1 MVTVAEAKNNAMIK
15 ELLAQ
20 KVKEGY
26 CVMEA
31 TCPKCAIPLVKN
43 HQMVPRSLSM
53 DETDITRSMSVDEPI
68 LVPSQSFEQPFKP
81 VDGVPMC
88 VGCDSHVVTCE
99 TEIAIL
105 EQGETLM
112 DRGHIYVAME
122 APAADEP
129 EIINLEDVVEDDI
142 VPVGNHR
149 SHAVAV
155 NIEPIDLTGMETPRS
170 PLQTGK
176 LGKPINLEDF
186 EEEEKEQV
194 DPDEQA
200 AR

>member
-15 ELLAQ
+15 ELLGQ

-26 CVMEA
+26 CLMEA
-31 TCPKCAIPLVKN
+31 TCPKCAVPLVKN
-43 HQMVPRSLSM
+43 HQMVPKSLSM
-53 DETDITRSMSVDEPI
+53 DESEITRTMSVEEPI

-88 VGCDSHVVTCE
+88 VGCNSHVVTCE

-122 APAADEP
+122 APAEP
-129 EIINLEDVVEDDI
+129 EIINLEDVVEEQA
-142 VPVGNHR
+142 PVGNHR
-149 SHAVAV
+149 SNIVV
-155 NIEPIDLTGMETPRS
+155 DIEPIDLTGMDMPLS
-170 PLQTGK
+170 PLKTGK
-176 LGKPINLEDF
+176 QGKPINLEDF
-186 EEEEKEQV
+186 E
-194 DPDEQA
+194 DNFSW
-200 AR
+200 